1 MNIYGITDRGR
12 VRTQN
17 QDAFYEWTDGTYAVL
32 LVCDGMGG
40 AKAGNVASTLAAQ
53 QFAEALAQ
61 SHGGVQERLRDAL
74 AQANEAV
81 YTRSRQDAACQ
92 GMGTT
97 LVAAFAGEGR
107 AYFINVGDSRAYYLT
122 PDGIRQVTRDHSLV
136 AELVESGKLTEEEA
150 RSHPNRNVI
159 TRALGT
165 AGDVIGDIFEVDLE
179 EDSRLLLCSD
189 GLSNLVTP
197 EEMLQ
202 TALAEGRVADCCARL
217 VALALERGAPD
228 NVTVVMLDTVP
239 KSA

>member
-1 MNIYGITDRGR
+1 MNIYGITDQGR
-12 VRTQN
+12 IRTQN
-17 QDAFYEWTDGTYAVL
+17 QDAFYEWTDGAYAVL

-40 AKAGNVASTLAAQ
+40 AKAGNIASTLAAQ
-53 QFAEALAQ
+53 QFAQAL
-61 SHGGVQERLRDAL
+61 SKSRGGVQERLRDAL

-81 YTRSRQDAACQ
+81 YTRSRQDESCR

-97 LVAAFAGEGR
+97 LVAAFAGAGK

-136 AELVESGKLTEEEA
+136 AEMVESGRLTEEEA

-165 AGDVIGDIFEVDLE
+165 AQDVIGDIFEVELE
-179 EDSRLLLCSD
+179 ERSRLLLCSD

-202 TALAEGRVADCCARL
+202 AATAEGGLADCCARL
-217 VALALERGAPD
+217 MALALERGAPD
-228 NVTVVMLDTVP
+228 NVTVVMLDTAP
-239 KSA
+239 ESA

>member
-1 MNIYGITDRGR
+1 MNIYGITDQGR

-40 AKAGNVASTLAAQ
+40 AKAGNVASSLAAQ

-61 SHGGVQERLRDAL
+61 SHGIVQERLRDAL
-74 AQANEAV
+74 AQANGAV

-122 PDGIRQVTRDHSLV
+122 PAGIRQVTHDHSLV
-136 AELVESGKLTEEEA
+136 AELVECGKLTEEEA
-150 RSHPNRNVI
+150 RCHPNRNVI

-165 AGDVIGDIFEVDLE
+165 TRDVIGDIFEVDLE
-179 EDSRLLLCSD
+179 EGSRLLLCSD

-202 TALAEGRVADCCARL
+202 TALTEGSIADCCARL

-228 NVTVVMLDTVP
+228 NVTVVMLDTAP
-239 KSA
+239 QGA

>member
-53 QFAEALAQ
+53 QFAEVLAQ

-74 AQANEAV
+74 AQANEAI

-136 AELVESGKLTEEEA
+136 AELVESGRLTEEEA

>member
-1 MNIYGITDRGR
+1 MNIYGITDQGR

-17 QDAFYEWTDGTYAVL
+17 QDAFYEWTDGAYAVL

-40 AKAGNVASTLAAQ
+40 AKAGNVASTLAVQ
-53 QFAEALAQ
+53 QFAEAIAR
-61 SHGGVQERLRDAL
+61 SHGVVQERLRDAL

-107 AYFINVGDSRAYYLT
+107 AYFINVGDSRAYLLT
-122 PDGIRQVTRDHSLV
+122 PDRIRQVTRDHSLV
-136 AELVESGKLTEEEA
+136 AELVECGRLTEEEA
-150 RSHPNRNVI
+150 RFHPNRNVI

-165 AGDVIGDIFEVDLE
+165 ARNVIGDVFEAELGE
-179 EDSRLLLCSD
+179 GSKLLLCSD

-202 TALAEGRVADCCARL
+202 TAMTEDGVANCCARL
-217 VALALERGAPD
+217 VAMALERGAPD
-228 NVTVVMLDTVP
+228 NVTVVMLDNAPESV
-239 KSA
+239 

>member
-53 QFAEALAQ
+53 QFAKALAQ

-74 AQANEAV
+74 AQANEAI

-136 AELVESGKLTEEEA
+136 AELVESGRLTEEEA

>member
-1 MNIYGITDRGR
+1 MNIYGITDQGR

-17 QDAFYEWTDGTYAVL
+17 QDAFYEWTDGAYAVL

-40 AKAGNVASTLAAQ
+40 AKAGNIASTLAVQ
-53 QFAEALAQ
+53 QFAEDLAQ
-61 SHGGVQERLRDAL
+61 SRGGVQERLRGAL
-74 AQANEAV
+74 ARANEAV

-122 PDGIRQVTRDHSLV
+122 PAGIRQVTRDHSLV
-136 AELVESGKLTEEEA
+136 AELVECGRLTEEEA

-165 AGDVIGDIFEVDLE
+165 ARDVIGDVFEVELE
-179 EDSRLLLCSD
+179 EGSMLLLCSD

-202 TALAEGRVADCCARL
+202 TAMAEGGVADCCARL
-217 VALALERGAPD
+217 VALAMERGAPD
-228 NVTVVMLDTVP
+228 NVTVVMLDTAP

>member
-136 AELVESGKLTEEEA
+136 AELVESGRLTEEEA

-217 VALALERGAPD
+217 VALTLERGAPD
-228 NVTVVMLDTVP
+228 NVTVVMLDTAP